1 MSSTPTS
8 PIRFRVD
15 PANPGQFFACCGLLE
30 LADRLWSG
38 AEAWFGNDG
47 QTFFLCP
54 YRPDTLLDWTPSGF
68 AGAIAECCLTNT
80 MTESQIRR
88 RDELASMS
96 KKARKSNTDLE
107 TEKKALDKLWRE
119 APLILHEPFKLRLDW
134 FLDERSGGSVFK
146 TWAGQQSVFEIARG
160 LKAAVEDGTWH
171 QMPSEEW
178 LVKHEQTEGLPFNFD
193 SDLGGLGS
201 DLDVGFSFDPLK
213 SIHIQARPLIEFAG
227 FIGLQRFRPARI
239 NVENHFRYHLWF
251 DPLLPEVAASA
262 ACGLTKPSNSRAFQF
277 RLLYRTKYLKSF
289 LPAIPFER
297 RQQ

>member
-1 MSSTPTS
+1 VSSTATS

-15 PANPGQFFACCGLLE
+15 PVNPGQFFACCGLLE

-38 AEAWFGNDG
+38 AEAWFDHYGRA
-47 QTFFLCP
+47 FCLRP
-54 YRPDTLLDWTPSGF
+54 YRPDKQPDYTPSAF
-68 AGAIAECCLTNT
+68 ARAIAECCLTNT

-88 RDELASMS
+88 RDVLTSMP
-96 KKARKSNTDLE
+96 KKIRESNTALE

-160 LKAAVEDGTWH
+160 LKAHIEAGTWN
-171 QMPSEEW
+171 QLPSEQW
-178 LVKHEQTEGLPFNFD
+178 LVKREQTEGLPFNFD

-201 DLDVGFSFDPLK
+201 DLDAGFSLDPLK
-213 SIHIQARPLIEFAG
+213 SIHVQVRPFIEFAG

-239 NVENHFRYHLWF
+239 NAENRFRYHLWF

-262 ACGLTKPSNSRAFQF
+262 ACGLTTPSKTRVFQF

-289 LPAIPFER
+289 LPAIPFKR
-297 RQQ
+297 SQL